1 MSTFQKALDKFLE
14 RPARNDLTFQDAKAV
29 LSGFGFTMQ
38 EREGSRVAF
47 VKKGEQPISLH
58 KPHPGNELKV
68 YLVKQ
73 IQERIKKILDT
84 QQ

>member
-1 MSTFQKALDKFLE
+1 MSKFQKTLDKFLE
-14 RPARNDLTFQDAKAV
+14 RPARNDLTFQDLKTI

-47 VKKGEQPISLH
+47 VKEGEQPILLH
-58 KPHPGNELKV
+58 KPHPGNEIKT
-68 YLVKQ
+68 YMVKEL
-73 IQERIKKILDT
+73 QERIRKILDT